1 MVRIARLNMLSMN
14 SLFLRSFQFLSMSF
28 KGQNLSFF
36 FLLVPL
42 DVDLSNQKVAMI
54 ERTVS
59 YLFLMIRPII
69 ISVFMSFPL
78 SIV

>member
-1 MVRIARLNMLSMN
+1 MN

-42 DVDLSNQKVAMI
+42 DVDLSNQEVAMI

>member
-28 KGQNLSFF
+28 KGQNFSFF

-54 ERTVS
+54 ECTVS